1 MKTNKITKDKILATI
16 QEEAYKIKRKVEL
29 YNEVKKINEEL
40 KFLNENQGLVGTF
53 GFANNA
59 SDVTTK
65 SANGT
70 GFVNPMNISHVA
82 QLEKEMGGLTEENK
96 LDEAEVLR
104 QENETLK
111 KELEEIKKTLQTKPI

>member
-16 QEEAYKIKRKVEL
+16 QEEAAKIKRKVEL

-53 GFANNA
+53 GFAANA
-59 SDVTTK
+59 NDVAKK

-70 GFVNPMNISHVA
+70 GFVNHMNLSHIA
-82 QLEKEMGGLTEENK
+82 QLEREMGISENK
-96 LDEAEVLR
+96 LDEAEALK
-104 QENETLK
+104 QENENLK